1 MKKRF
6 YDIKPPQRREM
17 LNDFCDMISSIRNRK
32 DAEKFL
38 RDLLTPGE
46 LIMVMMRIE
55 IAKMLLAG
63 FGYHDIQKKLKVG
76 SNTVGG
82 VNKWLYSGF
91 GGYMAELK
99 KAINQK
105 NRKAVLPTNEWEMM
119 KKKYP
124 AHFLIFNLLDNY
136 KDKKRES

>member
-6 YDIKPPQRREM
+6 YDIKPSQRREM
-17 LNDFCDMISSIRNRK
+17 LNDFCDMISGVKDRK

-38 RDLLTPGE
+38 RDLLTPSE
-46 LIMVMMRIE
+46 LIMIMTRIE

-76 SNTVGG
+76 SNTIGN
-82 VNKWLYSGF
+82 VNRWLYNGF

-99 KAINQK
+99 KAVNQK
-105 NRKAVLPTNEWEMM
+105 KRRAILPNSEWDIIR
-119 KKKYP
+119 KKYP
-124 AHFLIFNLLDNY
+124 AHFYIFNLLGKNKDN
-136 KDKKRES
+136 KKRG